1 MRKIATTLIN
11 NIKDYIDENP
21 DMVKNVLG
29 AGALG
34 AGAGGLLVGGGSK
47 YETTGQKVK
56 RRLKNALIGG
66 ALASGAAAMLTH
78 GSKQLATAMPA
89 EKETPYEAMSKVPTS
104 GAARALYATLGGGL
118 GKSISN
124 RLKTKGIALF
134 ANSLEKGKNTPAVA
148 DMLSRLTKATDQ
160 GIGVAGPVAQEVAE
174 NLSRTPDVL
183 HNILGS
189 AGGVKSY
196 DSIKKVTDSLH
207 AAGVNTSKMKE
218 ALPGFIPFTHIPLA
232 KINMDNKLSR
242 WMVSDKPVK
251 KLVKLI
257 GAKNTRKI
265 MKHLPDIKNNPI
277 SLQDINMDNRV
288 VRSILHPG
296 TGAKLVTGLATAGAF
311 APEIISVVNK
321 VRSAL

>member
-1 MRKIATTLIN
+1 
-11 NIKDYIDENP
+11 
-21 DMVKNVLG
+21 MVKNVLG

-134 ANSLEKGKNTPAVA
+134 TNSLEKGKNTPAVA
-148 DMLSRLTKATDQ
+148 DMLSRLTKATDK

-183 HNILGS
+183 HSILGS

-196 DSIKKVTDSLH
+196 DSIKKVTDALH

-232 KINMDNKLSR
+232 KINMDNKLGK
-242 WMVSDKPVK
+242 WLLGKGPVE
-251 KLVKLI
+251 KLVRMAS
-257 GAKNTRKI
+257 GVKNGPL
-265 MKHLPDIKNNPI
+265 MP
-277 SLQDINMDNRV
+277 QDINMDNSV

-296 TGAKLVTGLATAGAF
+296 TGAKLMTGLATAGAF
-311 APEIISVVNK
+311 APEIISAVNK